1 MLVRPWKH
9 CWAGAYKS
17 HSSGGEEQRMATRKM
32 PTKTGGKVDFAS
44 IAAIMGGVAEVAG
57 MVVSRIPKK
66 EPSAI
71 GVSLPNLEERVVA
84 LEKNWTEQALVVQQL
99 AEQLENVAAAG
110 EKLSQRVT
118 LLLAVSIGALFVSVV
133 ALLVALLR

>member
-1 MLVRPWKH
+1 
-9 CWAGAYKS
+9 
-17 HSSGGEEQRMATRKM
+17 MAM
-32 PTKTGGKVDFAS
+32 EF
-44 IAAIMGGVAEVAG
+44 AAIVGIVGGLVEVTKMVA
-57 MVVSRIPKK
+57 SRITKK
-66 EPSAI
+66 EPSAT

-84 LEKNWTEQALVVQQL
+84 LEKNWTEQALLVQQL

-118 LLLAVSIGALFVSVV
+118 LLLAVSIGALSVSVV